1 MLLIVNLK
9 RKSTRQLLKKIKGVQ
24 WLYRHSVNDTYYA
37 QKKINGKR
45 KEHSLGTPDR
55 KIAERRLKVWIAN
68 LAEVDSGAEKMTL
81 AVLLEKFKEANQ
93 GKARKTKQTNESII
107 NRFKATWSHGLGIRV
122 SQIRTS
128 QLNTWLAAHESRLKN
143 SSYNR
148 YTAFL
153 RQLFEI
159 AVADRVIAA
168 NQNPY
173 NGVKTKW
180 KRPQKPQ
187 RNVPT
192 EEQFQRIVES
202 IRSQRLSDSAEG
214 TADFVEFLGRAGL
227 GQAEASSLTW
237 ADIDWNESQIAIKR
251 QKTGTRFFVPFYFQL
266 EPLLKRL
273 YAKCQQPVDPAEKVF
288 RIRDAKKALTSACK
302 RLGFPHFSQRNLR
315 QVLIRELWQK
325 GIDRKLIAQ
334 WQGHRDGGKLIM
346 DTYTEVFCDD
356 DASYRREQLKKLA
369 PRKQSVSVFE

>member
-1 MLLIVNLK
+1 
-9 RKSTRQLLKKIKGVQ
+9 
-24 WLYRHSVNDTYYA
+24 
-37 QKKINGKR
+37 
-45 KEHSLGTPDR
+45 
-55 KIAERRLKVWIAN
+55 
-68 LAEVDSGAEKMTL
+68 MTL

-346 DTYTEVFCDD
+346 DTYTEVFGDD

>member
-45 KEHSLGTPDR
+45 KEHSLGIPDR

-346 DTYTEVFCDD
+346 DTYTEVFGDD

>member
-24 WLYRHSVNDTYYA
+24 SLYRHSVNDTYYA

-81 AVLLEKFKEANQ
+81 AVLIEKFKEANQ

-346 DTYTEVFCDD
+346 DTYTEVFGDD